1 MNRFSRGGFERSLE
15 RFWYGQ
21 SDIGWVLQPFAFL
34 FRALVAL
41 RARAYKSGILR
52 RERIPVPVIVVGNIT
67 VGGTGKTP
75 VVSWLATQLSDC
87 GRKPGIVSRG
97 YGARTGHRLVMV
109 TAKSSYQDVGD
120 EPVVLARQTGA
131 PICIGVDRVAAA
143 RYLVEEAGVDVVIS
157 DDGLQHY
164 RMIRDFEIAV
174 VDGQRILG
182 NRRMLPAGPLREP
195 PERMDKVDI
204 VLVNGDSD
212 YTGGHR
218 FHLFPGQAVCLGDM
232 RRCDLSEFRGMKV
245 WAVAGIGNPERF
257 LLMLKSFAMDPV
269 LVDMPDHGVVSL
281 SALRRQQ
288 SWPIL
293 MTQKDAV
300 KYIDMPLDDAWY
312 IPVKVQMSEG
322 TKASIMKQIHS
333 VI

>member
-21 SDIGWVLQPFAFL
+21 SGIGWVLQPFAFL

-41 RARAYKSGILR
+41 RVQAYKSGIFS

-67 VGGTGKTP
+67 VGGAGKTP
-75 VVSWLATQLSDC
+75 IVSWLATQLSDS

-97 YGARTGHRLVMV
+97 YGVRTRHRPVMV
-109 TAKSSYQDVGD
+109 TANSSYQDVGD

-143 RYLVEEAGVDVVIS
+143 RYLVDEADVDVVIS

-174 VDGQRILG
+174 IDGQRILG

-195 PERMDKVDI
+195 PERMDKVDV
-204 VLVNGDSD
+204 VLVNGNSD
-212 YTGGHR
+212 YSGGRH
-218 FHLFPGQAVCLGDM
+218 FHLLPGQAIRLGDS
-232 RRCDLSEFRGMKV
+232 RRRDLSEFRGMKV
-245 WAVAGIGNPERF
+245 WAVAGIGNPQRF
-257 LLMLKSFAMDPV
+257 FLMLKSFAMDPV
-269 LVDMPDHGVVSL
+269 LVDIPDHGMVSL
-281 SALRRQQ
+281 SALKRQQ

-293 MTQKDAV
+293 MTEKDAV
-300 KYIDMPLDDAWY
+300 KYIDIPADDAWY

-322 TKASIMKQIHS
+322 TKADIMKQIHS